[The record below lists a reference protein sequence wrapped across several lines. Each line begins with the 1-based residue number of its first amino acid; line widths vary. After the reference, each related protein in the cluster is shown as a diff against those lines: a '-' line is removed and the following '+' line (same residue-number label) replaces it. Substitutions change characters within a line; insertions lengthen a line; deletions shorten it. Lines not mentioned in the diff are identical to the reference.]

1 MAQGTTTT
9 GISGL
14 GTGEHVTPPYY
25 ADFLREN
32 LYPSAYFRQLGT
44 QVTVPRGYG
53 DKVKIPRWDTPIV
66 TTSGQGGLDDAVSAI
81 VEATEGTPIT
91 PHILCAES
99 ITGSTIQFAGARK
112 YSDKLIIVTKANFVE
127 GALESLGRELAFKTD
142 RETRREIS
150 ASATLRNASGLAN
163 AFVQTATVLR
173 GKEAA
178 RIAPFMDANNVPRW
192 EDNSFVGVCHP
203 LTQFDLYSD
212 ISATGFVS
220 ISRYGDVTKIY
231 KGEIGQ
237 MFGIRFL
244 LSNLIPLYRGGNA
257 TLTAINGLCAEA
269 TGSNAWVFAPD
280 AFYSIELEDGG
291 VEVLHMPPGSGGST
305 GDPAAQVGSIA
316 VKLHYG
322 VASAPSADQ
331 RLMRFSHG
339 LGLQY

>member
-1 MAQGTTTT
+1 MGQGTTLFATV
-9 GISGL
+9 GGHA
-14 GTGEHVTPPYY
+14 GHVTPPYY

-44 QVTVPRGYG
+44 QVTIPRGYG
-53 DKVKIPRWDTPIV
+53 DRVKIPRWDTPIV
-66 TTSGQGGLDDAVSAI
+66 TSTTGQGQLDSAVSAI
-81 VEATEGTPIT
+81 EETTEGTAIT
-91 PHILCAES
+91 PHTLSAES
-99 ITGSTIQFAGARK
+99 ITGSVIQFAGARK
-112 YSDKLIIVTKANFVE
+112 YSDKLIIVTKANFIE

-142 RETRREIS
+142 RHSRNNIS

-163 AFVQTATVLR
+163 ALVRTSTVLR
-173 GKEAA
+173 GKEVA
-178 RIAPFMDANNVPRW
+178 RIAPFMDSNNVPRW
-192 EDNSFVGVCHP
+192 EDNSFVGICHP

-212 ISATGFVS
+212 ISATGWVS

-231 KGEIGQ
+231 KGEVGQ

-257 TLTAINGLCAEA
+257 TLTAINGLCAAA
-269 TGSNAWVFAPD
+269 TGSNCWVFAPD

-291 VEVLHMPPGSGGST
+291 VEVLHMPPGSSGSVN
-305 GDPAAQVGSIA
+305 DPAAQIGSIA
-316 VKLHYG
+316 VKLFYG
-322 VASAPSADQ
+322 IAAAPSGDQ